1 MAAWF
6 VGNCVAQNGRF
17 DYIKRLQRYIHIDIY
32 GDCGGLECR
41 REKQKRCRTMMG
53 RDYKFVMAFENS
65 LCWDYVTEKF
75 FYNINFDIIPVV
87 LDLHRNYERFA
98 PPKSYI
104 NALDFPSVKEL
115 ADYLKVLD
123 QNDTLY
129 NEYFWWKRYYAFE
142 YSLHVFELNIYE
154 AVARGFCS
162 LCSKLHH
169 PSPSPS
175 SVYKNLTKWW
185 YDDAMCKVL
194 KFPDSNEPDKWAA
207 VNYNPPLI

>member
-1 MAAWF
+1 
-6 VGNCVAQNGRF
+6 
-17 DYIKRLQRYIHIDIY
+17 
-32 GDCGGLECR
+32 
-41 REKQKRCRTMMG
+41 MG

-87 LDLHRNYERFA
+87 LDLHGNYERFA

-104 NALDFPSVKEL
+104 NALDFSSVKEL

-129 NEYFWWKRYYAFE
+129 NEYFWWKGYYAFE

-154 AVARGFCS
+154 AAARGFCS

-185 YDDAMCKVL
+185 YDDATCKVL
-194 KFPDSNEPDKWAA
+194 TFPDSSEPDKWTA
-207 VNYNPPLI
+207 VNYNPPLYLN